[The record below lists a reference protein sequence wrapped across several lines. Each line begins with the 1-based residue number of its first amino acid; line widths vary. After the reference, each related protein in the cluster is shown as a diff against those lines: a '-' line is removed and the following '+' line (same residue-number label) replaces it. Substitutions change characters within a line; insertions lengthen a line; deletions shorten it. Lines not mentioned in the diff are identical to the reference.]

1 MVRQEMPIEAFG
13 VDVRVTQ
20 RASVDSKRPQD
31 GPPTALAGH
40 LGTSLHMRFFGPMRR
55 GVVLVIVAALR
66 PGRTI
71 LAPASFT
78 IGKVQH
84 RTDGALEA
92 LAKGPLGD
100 RGAACGD

>member
-1 MVRQEMPIEAFG
+1 MVRQEAPTEAFG

-55 GVVLVIVAALR
+55 RVVLVIVAV
-66 PGRTI
+66 GFVSEYNNNKHTVT
-71 LAPASFT
+71 S
-78 IGKVQH
+78 
-84 RTDGALEA
+84 
-92 LAKGPLGD
+92 
-100 RGAACGD
+100 